1 MNRFKKV
8 SGLLFIMTITIIVGS
23 TIQILITD
31 EHIIMAQEVG
41 GPGLT
46 PIDPENVTNQT
57 LQDIPTEDKDMSTG
71 IENNKSK

>member
-8 SGLLFIMTITIIVGS
+8 SGVLFIITITIIVGS
-23 TIQILITD
+23 TIQIFIND

-57 LQDIPTEDKDMSTG
+57 LQGYPTEDKNMSTG
-71 IENNKSK
+71 LGNNLSN